1 MAAAL
6 EAARLIR
13 EGCRYRDITLVV
25 TDMASYAG
33 PAEMIFRRM
42 GIPLYQAGTQDIL
55 RQSVIATVIAAL
67 EAADS
72 DFEPKAMQR
81 YLRSAMSPLDAD
93 RCDKLEN
100 YVYLWS
106 IRDKQWLAPWT
117 KHPGGFSKEMEK
129 SR

>member
-81 YLRSAMSPLDAD
+81 YLRSACRPGAD
-93 RCDKLEN
+93 RAISWKIM
-100 YVYLWS
+100 S
-106 IRDKQWLAPWT
+106 IYGPSGTSSGLR
-117 KHPGGFSKEMEK
+117 PGPSTRVASPRRWKK